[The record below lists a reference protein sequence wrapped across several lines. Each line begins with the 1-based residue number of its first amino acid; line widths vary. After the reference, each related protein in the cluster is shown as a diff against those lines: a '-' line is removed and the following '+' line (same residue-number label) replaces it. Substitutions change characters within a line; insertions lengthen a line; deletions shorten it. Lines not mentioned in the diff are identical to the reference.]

1 MNPIILAG
9 PAVEPITLAD
19 AKAYLRLDGSE
30 EDDLVASLIVA
41 ARVTVEQHARLRLIE
56 QTWRYALPAWP
67 QDRRVRLP
75 CRPVIAV
82 DAVRLSGADG
92 SLDVVAS
99 GLYSREE
106 SRDATDLLVDR
117 VPDPAGLPPRIEI
130 DIRCG
135 FGASAA
141 AVPAPLVLAVRRLV
155 AYWFEHRGDEC
166 LPGQPSI
173 PPDVAALIAPF
184 ARPRL
189 A

>member
-19 AKAYLRLDGSE
+19 ARAYLRLDGND
-30 EDDLVASLIVA
+30 EDDLVAVLIVA
-41 ARVTVEQHARLRLIE
+41 ARVTVEKQARLRLIE

-67 QDRRVRLP
+67 EDRRVRLP
-75 CRPVIAV
+75 CWPIIAV
-82 DAVRLSGADG
+82 DAVRVSGGDG
-92 SLDVVAS
+92 QLATVSS
-99 GLYSREE
+99 TLYSREE
-106 SRDATDLLVDR
+106 GGDVTDLLVDR

-135 FGASAA
+135 FGANAA
-141 AVPAPLVLAVRRLV
+141 SVPPPLVLAVRRLV
-155 AYWFEHRGDEC
+155 ASWFEHRGDER
-166 LPGQPSI
+166 LPGQPAM

>member
-19 AKAYLRLDGSE
+19 AKAHLRLDGSD
-30 EDDLVASLIVA
+30 EDDLVAALVVA

-67 QDRRVRLP
+67 DDRRVRLP
-75 CRPVIAV
+75 CWPVVAV
-82 DAVRLSGADG
+82 DAVRVSAADG
-92 SLDVVAS
+92 SPTAVPS
-99 GLYSREE
+99 NLYSREE
-106 SRDATDLLVDR
+106 CGDATDLLVDR

-135 FGASAA
+135 FGVAAA
-141 AVPAPLVLAVRRLV
+141 AVPAPLVLAIRRLV
-155 AYWFEHRGDEC
+155 AYWFEHRGDER